1 MEFPSLALGT
11 AQLWPAS
18 AFALRTFGKAR
29 NEIEHGQNRPKHA
42 KKP

>member
-11 AQLWPAS
+11 AQLWPAN
-18 AFALRTFGKAR
+18 AFALRPSAKH
-29 NEIEHGQNRPKHA
+29 NEIECGQNRPQHA